1 LKLSEAIRTDRLT
14 IRPFKWVD
22 LPGFISFMTGETTTR
37 HLMFT
42 EDQKT
47 VDGAR
52 TLLESIITS
61 YAGES
66 PIFAC
71 AITLDGDDHFIG
83 SCGVSPISDGVF
95 ECYYSLLPSHWG
107 NGYATEALKALLD
120 YCFQDGS
127 VKEVRAYV
135 SPENCRSIR
144 VAERTGMTYRGIQP
158 HPIWENEGKLY
169 STTRDS
175 APPSSV

>member
-1 LKLSEAIRTDRLT
+1 LKLPEAIQADRLT
-14 IRPFKWVD
+14 IRPFKRDD

-52 TLLESIITS
+52 TLLESIISS
-61 YAGES
+61 YASES
-66 PIFAC
+66 PVFAC
-71 AITLDGDDHFIG
+71 AITLKGDDSFIG
-83 SCGVSPISDGVF
+83 SCGISPISDEVF

-120 YCFQDGS
+120 YCFQDDS

-135 SPENCRSIR
+135 SPENHRSAR
-144 VAERTGMTYRGIQP
+144 VAERAGMAYMGIQP
-158 HPIWENEGKLY
+158 HPIWENEGRLY
-169 STTRDS
+169 STTREQC
-175 APPSSV
+175 SSV